1 MYLKMKALSLFVFL
15 LPLIHAHAQFYS
27 MSENKTYSTISS
39 SDNVDKPTN
48 ASSTTECI
56 LKCRNNNNSSLAY
69 FVQETLECFCMVNKT
84 EEIFSSQTDVN
95 GTLYKPE
102 PVSNFFRRRSG
113 VTIRVEISLK

>member
-1 MYLKMKALSLFVFL
+1 MKVLPLFL
-15 LPLIHAHAQFYS
+15 LLLTFIYAHAQFYS